1 MPLNV
6 RRFFASGSL
15 VLSGFIFNF
24 AQTTPPETAST
35 STTAPII
42 SKTSAEVMRERISKA
57 KAFIAVKNYNA
68 AIYEMENIRR
78 ETSDQ
83 SVHGVLNVLLMN
95 SYLEQGDYKRAQDF
109 LKELYNLQ
117 KSGKANPSPY
127 YFAVAGQVVKSAR
140 NQYERY
146 RALGLSVS
154 DRNLPLEASV
164 DIEKMRETLETVI
177 EQSKVIGADKSKTTY
192 AIPLL
197 EEATVSRTS
206 LARDEYDARRWKNEV
221 GDAREQMTSSRST
234 VLNAVNDTPM
244 ETPSLPQENT
254 VASNVPIVSREN
266 PPQNKTE
273 STPLFKP
280 VLIET
285 SSTKTLEIPPKPPV
299 ETVAKNNPPVV
310 KETPNVKT
318 DEKETS
324 KSETQ
329 PTRIRRVENN
339 ETVAEKT
346 PSKEAGPKE
355 TAPTETVN
363 DGSPLQVGSLLEFA
377 TKQTKPVYP
386 TAARTIRQSGVV
398 KVEVL
403 IDESGEVSEVA
414 KASGPSML
422 QSAAKDAI
430 RKWRFKPFTKDG
442 QPTKAK
448 GYVSFNFAL

>member
-24 AQTTPPETAST
+24 AQTSPPETAST
-35 STTAPII
+35 STPAPII

-57 KAFIAVKNYNA
+57 KAFIAVKNYSA

-95 SYLEQGDYKRAQDF
+95 NYLEQGDYKRAQDF

-117 KSGKANPSPY
+117 KPGKANPSPY

-140 NQYERY
+140 NQFDRY

-234 VLNAVNDTPM
+234 VLNAVNDTPP
-244 ETPSLPQENT
+244 ETPSLPQENI
-254 VASNVPIVSREN
+254 VASNVPVVSRETF
-266 PPQNKTE
+266 PQNTTE
-273 STPLFKP
+273 SVPLFKP
-280 VLIET
+280 VVIDT
-285 SSTKTLEIPPKPPV
+285 SSQKKQEAPVKPPI
-299 ETVAKNNPPVV
+299 ETVAGNNPPVV
-310 KETPNVKT
+310 EETPNAKT
-318 DEKETS
+318 EPT
-324 KSETQ
+324 

-339 ETVAEKT
+339 ETAAEKT
-346 PSKEAGPKE
+346 PSKETGPKE
-355 TAPTETVN
+355 TAPAETVN

-386 TAARTIRQSGVV
+386 SAARTIRQSGVV

-414 KASGPSML
+414 TASGPSML
-422 QSAAKDAI
+422 QGAAKDAI
-430 RKWRFKPFTKDG
+430 KKWRFKPFTRDG

>member
-15 VLSGFIFNF
+15 VLSGFIVNF

-35 STTAPII
+35 STPAPII

-57 KAFIAVKNYNA
+57 KAFIAVKNYSA

-140 NQYERY
+140 NQMERY
-146 RALGLSVS
+146 RALGLSIS

-177 EQSKVIGADKSKTTY
+177 EQSKVIGADKSKTAY

-234 VLNAVNDTPM
+234 VLNAVNDTPI
-244 ETPSLPQENT
+244 ETPSLPQDT
-254 VASNVPIVSREN
+254 LASNTLIINSETITSN
-266 PPQNKTE
+266 TTE
-273 STPLFKP
+273 KSPLFKP
-280 VLIET
+280 VSIET
-285 SSTKTLEIPPKPPV
+285 STPKTPETPNKPVV
-299 ETVAKNNPPVV
+299 ETVAKNTPPPII
-310 KETPNVKT
+310 ETPNLKT

-324 KSETQ
+324 KPEPK
-329 PTRIRRVENN
+329 PTRIRRVETN
-339 ETVAEKT
+339 ETVAENT
-346 PSKEAGPKE
+346 PSKETGPKE

-363 DGSPLQVGSLLEFA
+363 DGLPLQVGSLLEFA
-377 TKQTKPVYP
+377 TKQAKPVYP
-386 TAARTIRQSGVV
+386 SAARTIRQSGVV

-403 IDESGEVSEVA
+403 VDESGEVSEVA
-414 KASGPSML
+414 TASGPSML

>member
-24 AQTTPPETAST
+24 AQTAPPETVAT
-35 STTAPII
+35 PAPKPIV

-95 SYLEQGDYKRAQDF
+95 SYLEQGDYKRAQEF

-117 KSGKANPSPY
+117 KSGKPVPSPH

-140 NQYERY
+140 NQMERY

-177 EQSKVIGADKSKTTY
+177 DQSKAIGADKSKTAY

-206 LARDEYDARRWKNEV
+206 LARDDVDARRWKNEV
-221 GDAREQMTSSRST
+221 GDAREQMTTSRST
-234 VLNAVNDTPM
+234 VVNAVNDSPT
-244 ETPSLPQENT
+244 ETPNIPQDT
-254 VASNVPIVSREN
+254 IASNLPMVNTDTTASN
-266 PPQNKTE
+266 TTE

-280 VLIET
+280 VPNE
-285 SSTKTLEIPPKPPV
+285 PPKTT
-299 ETVAKNNPPVV
+299 ETVVNNPPTEP
-310 KETPNVKT
+310 K
-318 DEKETS
+318 TS
-324 KSETQ
+324 KSEPK
-329 PTRIRRVENN
+329 PTRIRVVENK
-339 ETVAEKT
+339 ETVAENA
-346 PSKEAGPKE
+346 PPKQ
-355 TAPTETVN
+355 TAPTETVA

-377 TKQTKPVYP
+377 TKQAKPVYP
-386 TAARTIRQSGVV
+386 SAARTIRQTGIV

-403 IDESGEVSEVA
+403 VDEAGEVSEIA
-414 KASGPSML
+414 TASGPSML
-422 QSAAKDAI
+422 RNAARDAI
-430 RKWRFKPFTKDG
+430 KKWRFKPFLRDG
-442 QPTKAK
+442 QAVKAK
-448 GYVSFNFAL
+448 GYISFNFAL